1 MYLHKA
7 MRVLL
12 LTAALLVH
20 GAAQGPSLA
29 PDYSTPPAISANS
42 PEKSATHFG
51 AYSPVSAP
59 EPQPSASLPVTGT
72 KSFSSR
78 QYQGEE
84 FPRGARYVLPEI
96 QPIGLNPSAPSDS
109 AQPETAPVPVSGFVQ
124 RSGPNFVVNGSVH
137 FFPGSNDYFLI
148 LR

>member
-1 MYLHKA
+1 

-12 LTAALLVH
+12 LIAALAVV

-29 PDYSTPPAISANS
+29 PSYSTSAAISANS
-42 PEKSATHFG
+42 PEGSATQFES
-51 AYSPVSAP
+51 YSPLSAP
-59 EPQPSASLPVTGT
+59 EPQPSVSLPTAGT

-78 QYQGEE
+78 PSQGEE
-84 FPRGARYVLPEI
+84 FPRDARYVLPEV
-96 QPIGLNPSAPSDS
+96 QPIGLNPPATSDS

-124 RSGPNFVVNGSVH
+124 RSGQNFVVNGSVH